1 MKKKIFIFLLLPLLL
16 GYGIFLLSS
25 SVVKAQA
32 PGQCQHNPVRL
43 CHYTPAHYNDI
54 TVDDDAV
61 VNHSGH
67 GSHPNDII
75 PPFKYLMWEVVGTE
89 WVCPPGSIDMG
100 LFCLRGHTPI
110 AKVRRDVYGCVEHQY
125 LGLNWDAQGQAIYN
139 NGCVVPPRPVDGGWS
154 EWSKCSTTCG
164 TGVQTRTCTN
174 PEPSNGGKDCEGP
187 DERPCRNYSTCPPEG
202 FCPTECG
209 YPGGRVPDG
218 RGGFKKCSPT
228 DSCSTYR
235 WCFPD
240 KQSPTGYIAQAISIS
255 IPKPQIGKP
264 WEPGKMI
271 DKYCGYEPEGECP
284 TECGYEGGDEV
295 PDGQGGYKVCEATD
309 PCPTHRWCEL
319 NKDGETYTAI
329 AVPNNEENPEGK
341 PWEEGMDEF
350 CEFEECTYTTES
362 IGAWG
367 SWVINPLDTTQDM
380 RTRTISYLDK
390 FHPEIVCSTNTE
402 TEYREGEDEG
412 DVLGEED
419 GSCEVLGTT
428 SVVLAETGPSNNT
441 LVYLVEAILLVLT
454 SISFVFLG
462 KEYLKKTA

>member
-43 CHYTPAHYNDI
+43 CHATGSEGHYTNP
-54 TVDDDAV
+54 TVDDDSV
-61 VNHSGH
+61 VKQGGH

-75 PPFKYLMWEVVGTE
+75 PPFTYLMYEPIDTSEKCPSSASAYTSPIQWPGMTCSKKRGPFWFYTFPVV
-89 WVCPPGSIDMG
+89 V
-100 LFCLRGHTPI
+100 PI
-110 AKVRRDVYGCVEHQY
+110 FGCVEHQY
-125 LGLNWDAQGQAIYN
+125 PGLNWDAKGQAIYN
-139 NGCVVPPRPVDGGWS
+139 NGCVVPPRPVDGEWS
-154 EWSKCSTTCG
+154 DWSKCSTTCG
-164 TGVQTRTCTN
+164 TGVQIRTCTN
-174 PEPSNGGKDCEGP
+174 PEPAHGGADCEGP
-187 DERPCRNYSTCPPEG
+187 DERPCTDYSTCPPEG
-202 FCPTECG
+202 F
-209 YPGGRVPDG
+209 
-218 RGGFKKCSPT
+218 
-228 DSCSTYR
+228 
-235 WCFPD
+235 
-240 KQSPTGYIAQAISIS
+240 
-255 IPKPQIGKP
+255 
-264 WEPGKMI
+264 
-271 DKYCGYEPEGECP
+271 CP

-329 AVPNNEENPEGK
+329 AVPSNEENPEGK

-419 GSCEVLGTT
+419 GPCEVLGTT
-428 SVVLAETGPSNNT
+428 SVVLAETGPSDNT
-441 LVYLVEAILLVLT
+441 LVYLVEVILLVLT